1 MTSCAFNFRVVAGAL
16 QHEKGAGFLL
26 TFDAKASPARIA
38 FIAVILVAVAAAV
51 YWLVL
56 RESRPRTMAAAP
68 PPAEVGVATL
78 VSSDV
83 PLPLLYAG
91 RVTGFRVVEIRSQ
104 VGGFLLK
111 REFTDGEAVKAGDV
125 LFRIDPRSYEAALAR
140 AKAQQAQ
147 AQATLTQAS
156 ENFTRVEGLAARQVS
171 TQKALEDAT
180 AAREQATAAL
190 ASAKADVQTAELNLE
205 YTVIKAPISG
215 LTSIEASPPKGTLVQ
230 PQQTVLTRITQLDPA
245 YVYFTTTDGE
255 LRELTEINRQR
266 AKPLTEDDVTV
277 KLRFGNGDVYPFDGR
292 VDISS
297 SIVDPRTGTVQI
309 RAVFPN
315 EKRGLLPG
323 QFVRVE
329 IIGVTMPNAVL
340 VPKTAIVQGPQGA
353 AVYVVDANDV
363 AQARPVQLDREVEKG
378 WIVKSGLKAGE
389 RVVTEGVIRVR
400 PGVKVKPV
408 DGSSPS
414 AAPVAPAAGG
424 TRP

>member
-1 MTSCAFNFRVVAGAL
+1 
-16 QHEKGAGFLL
+16 LL
-26 TFDAKASPARIA
+26 TFDAKASPARLA
-38 FIAVILVAVAAAV
+38 FIAVIVVAVAAAV

-56 RESRPRTMAAAP
+56 RESKPQAMAAVP
-68 PPAEVGVATL
+68 PPAEVAVATL
-78 VSSDV
+78 VSADV

-140 AKAQQAQ
+140 AKAQEAQ

-190 ASAKADVQTAELNLE
+190 ASARADVQTAELNLE
-205 YTVIKAPISG
+205 YTVIKAPIAG
-215 LTSIEASPPKGTLVQ
+215 LTSIEASPPQGTLVQ

-255 LRELTEINRQR
+255 LRELKEINRQR
-266 AKPLTEDDVTV
+266 TRPLTEDDVTV
-277 KLRFGNGDVYPFDGR
+277 KLRFGNGDIYPFDGR

-315 EKRGLLPG
+315 DKRGLLPG

-363 AQARPVQLDREVEKG
+363 AQARPVQLDREVAKG
-378 WIVKSGLKAGE
+378 WIVKSGLEAGE
-389 RVVTEGVIRVR
+389 RVVTDGVIRVR
-400 PGVKVKPV
+400 PGAKVR
-408 DGSSPS
+408 
-414 AAPVAPAAGG
+414 PVAAAATPAPGG

>member
-1 MTSCAFNFRVVAGAL
+1 M
-16 QHEKGAGFLL
+16 
-26 TFDAKASPARIA
+26 AKASPVRIA
-38 FIAVILVAVAAAV
+38 VIAVILVSLAAACV
-51 YWLVL
+51 YWFAL
-56 RESRPRTMAAAP
+56 RGPKAPPVAAAP

-78 VSSDV
+78 VSADV
-83 PLPLLYAG
+83 PLPLLYSG

-125 LFRIDPRSYEAALAR
+125 LFRIDPRSYEASLAR
-140 AKAQQAQ
+140 AKAQEAQ
-147 AQATLTQAS
+147 AQATLTQAT

-180 AAREQATAAL
+180 AAREQSTAAL

-205 YTVIKAPISG
+205 YTVIKAPIAG
-215 LTSIEASPPKGTLVQ
+215 LTSIEASPPQGTLVQ

-255 LRELTEINRQR
+255 LRELTEINRKR

-315 EKRGLLPG
+315 DKRGLLPG

-329 IIGVTMPNAVL
+329 IIGVTMPSAVL

-363 AQARPVQLDREVEKG
+363 AEARPVQLDREVEKG

-389 RVVTEGVIRVR
+389 RVVTDGVIRVR
-400 PGVKVKPV
+400 PGIKVKPI
-408 DGSSPS
+408 DAS
-414 AAPVAPAAGG
+414 AAPATPAATPAAGG

>member
-1 MTSCAFNFRVVAGAL
+1 M
-16 QHEKGAGFLL
+16 
-26 TFDAKASPARIA
+26 TFDAKASPARFA
-38 FIAVILVAVAAAV
+38 FIAVILVAVAVAAV
-51 YWLVL
+51 YWFAL
-56 RESRPRTMAAAP
+56 RGAKAPTAAAAP
-68 PPAEVGVATL
+68 PPAEVGVVTL
-78 VSSDV
+78 VSADV

-140 AKAQQAQ
+140 AKAQEAQ

-205 YTVIKAPISG
+205 YTVIKAPIAG
-215 LTSIEASPPKGTLVQ
+215 LTSIEASPPEGTLVQ

-255 LRELTEINRQR
+255 LRELTEINHQR

-329 IIGVTMPNAVL
+329 IIGVTMPNAIL

-353 AVYVVDANDV
+353 AVYVIDANDV

-389 RVVTEGVIRVR
+389 RVVTDGVIRVR
-400 PGVKVKPV
+400 PGAKVRPV
-408 DGSSPS
+408 
-414 AAPVAPAAGG
+414 AAVAAPAAPAAMPAATPAPGG
-424 TRP
+424 AKP

>member
-1 MTSCAFNFRVVAGAL
+1 MAARPSPVRLTLIAL
-16 QHEKGAGFLL
+16 VL
-26 TFDAKASPARIA
+26 I
-38 FIAVILVAVAAAV
+38 AVAAGV
-51 YWLVL
+51 LYWF
-56 RESRPRTMAAAP
+56 TMRAPKAPVAAAP

-78 VSSDV
+78 VSADV

-91 RVTGFRVVEIRSQ
+91 RVIGFRIVEIRSQ

-140 AKAQQAQ
+140 AKAQMAQ
-147 AQATLTQAS
+147 AQATVTQAA

-180 AAREQATAAL
+180 AAREQSMAAL

-215 LTSIEASPPKGTLVQ
+215 LTSIEASPPEGTLVQ

-245 YVYFTTTDGE
+245 YVYFTTTDSE
-255 LRELTEINRQR
+255 LRELTEINQKR
-266 AKPLTEDDVTV
+266 ARPLKEEDVTV
-277 KLRFGNGDVYPFDGR
+277 KLRFGNGDVYPYDGK

-315 EKRGLLPG
+315 ANRGLLPG

-329 IIGVTMPNAVL
+329 IVGVTMPNAVL
-340 VPKTAIVQGPQGA
+340 VPKAAIVQGPQGA
-353 AVYVVDANDV
+353 AVWVLDANDV

-378 WIVKSGLKAGE
+378 WIVKSGLQAGE
-389 RVVTEGVIRVR
+389 RVVVDGVIRVR
-400 PGVKVKPV
+400 PGAKVKPV
-408 DGSSPS
+408 
-414 AAPVAPAAGG
+414 AAPPAPAAATPASAPQGAPPANASPAAPPAAPAPAGGG

>member
-1 MTSCAFNFRVVAGAL
+1 MI
-16 QHEKGAGFLL
+16 
-26 TFDAKASPARIA
+26 KASPARIA
-38 FIAVILVAVAAAV
+38 FIAVILIAIAAAAV
-51 YWLVL
+51 YWFAHRSPTKPPV
-56 RESRPRTMAAAP
+56 AATP

-78 VSSDV
+78 VSADV

-91 RVTGFRVVEIRSQ
+91 RVTGFRIVEIRSQ

-125 LFRIDPRSYEAALAR
+125 LFRIDPRGYDAALAR
-140 AKAQQAQ
+140 AKAQEAQ
-147 AQATLTQAS
+147 AQATLTQAT

-180 AAREQATAAL
+180 AARELATAAL

-205 YTVIKAPISG
+205 YTVIRAPIAG
-215 LTSIEASPPKGTLVQ
+215 LTSIEASPPEGTLVQ

-255 LRELTEINRQR
+255 LRELTEINRKR

-297 SIVDPRTGTVQI
+297 SIVDPRTGTIQI
-309 RAVFPN
+309 RAVFPHD
-315 EKRGLLPG
+315 KRGLLPG

-329 IIGVTMPNAVL
+329 IVGVTMPNAVL

-353 AVYVVDANDV
+353 AVYVLEANDV

-378 WIVKSGLKAGE
+378 WIVKSGLKPGD
-389 RVVTEGVIRVR
+389 RVVTDGVIRVR
-400 PGVKVKPV
+400 PGAKVKPV
-408 DGSSPS
+408 DVST
-414 AAPVAPAAGG
+414 APAPATLPAAGG

>member
-1 MTSCAFNFRVVAGAL
+1 M
-16 QHEKGAGFLL
+16 
-26 TFDAKASPARIA
+26 TFDAKPSPARIA
-38 FIAVILVAVAAAV
+38 FIAVILVAIATAAV
-51 YWLVL
+51 YWFAL
-56 RESRPRTMAAAP
+56 RGAKPPTVAAAP
-68 PPAEVGVATL
+68 PPAEVGVVTVA
-78 VSSDV
+78 SADV

-91 RVTGFRVVEIRSQ
+91 RVTGFRIVEIRSQ
-104 VGGFLLK
+104 VGGFLQK

-125 LFRIDPRSYEAALAR
+125 LFRIDPRNYEAALAR
-140 AKAQQAQ
+140 AKAQVAQ
-147 AQATLTQAS
+147 AQATLTQAT

-205 YTVIKAPISG
+205 YTVIKAPIAG
-215 LTSIEASPPKGTLVQ
+215 RTSIEASPPEGTLVQ

-255 LRELTEINRQR
+255 LRELREINRKR

-277 KLRFGNGDVYPFDGR
+277 KLRFGNGDVYPLDGR

-297 SIVDPRTGTVQI
+297 SVVDPRTGTVQI

-315 EKRGLLPG
+315 DKRGLLPG

-363 AQARPVQLDREVEKG
+363 AQARPVKLGREVEKG
-378 WIVKSGLKAGE
+378 WIVESGLTAGE
-389 RVVTEGVIRVR
+389 RVVTDGVIRVR
-400 PGVKVKPV
+400 PGAKVKPV
-408 DGSSPS
+408 
-414 AAPVAPAAGG
+414 AAPAAPAAPAAGG

>member
-1 MTSCAFNFRVVAGAL
+1 MASRISPVRITLIAL
-16 QHEKGAGFLL
+16 AL
-26 TFDAKASPARIA
+26 I
-38 FIAVILVAVAAAV
+38 AVAAGAV
-51 YWLVL
+51 YWF
-56 RESRPRTMAAAP
+56 TMRAPKAPPAAATP
-68 PPAEVGVATL
+68 SPAEVGIVTL
-78 VSSDV
+78 VSADV

-91 RVTGFRVVEIRSQ
+91 RVIGFRIVEIRSQ

-140 AKAQQAQ
+140 AKAQMAQ
-147 AQATLTQAS
+147 AQATVTQAA

-180 AAREQATAAL
+180 AAREQSTAAL

-205 YTVIKAPISG
+205 YTVIRAPISG
-215 LTSIEASPPKGTLVQ
+215 LTSIEASPPEGTLVQ

-245 YVYFTTTDGE
+245 YVYFTTTDSE
-255 LRELTEINRQR
+255 LRELTEINRKR
-266 AKPLTEDDVTV
+266 ATPLKEEDVTV
-277 KLRFGNGDVYPFDGR
+277 KLRFGNGDVYPQDGK

-315 EKRGLLPG
+315 ANRGLLPG

-329 IIGVTMPNAVL
+329 IIGVTMPDAVL

-353 AVYVVDANDV
+353 AVYVLDANDV
-363 AQARPVQLDREVEKG
+363 AHSRPVQLDREVEKG

-389 RVVTEGVIRVR
+389 RVVTDGVIRVR
-400 PGVKVKPV
+400 PGAKVKPV
-408 DGSSPS
+408 A
-414 AAPVAPAAGG
+414 AAPAPTTPASAPQGAPAQGAPAAAPAQAAPSAPAPAGG
-424 TRP
+424 GAKP

>member
-1 MTSCAFNFRVVAGAL
+1 M
-16 QHEKGAGFLL
+16 
-26 TFDAKASPARIA
+26 AKASPGRIA
-38 FIAVILVAVAAAV
+38 VIAVILAAITAAAV
-51 YWLVL
+51 YGFM
-56 RESRPRTMAAAP
+56 SRGAKGPPAASAP
-68 PPAEVGVATL
+68 PPAEVGVTTL
-78 VSSDV
+78 VSADV

-91 RVTGFRVVEIRSQ
+91 RVTGFRIVEIRSQ

-215 LTSIEASPPKGTLVQ
+215 LTSIEASPPEGTLVQ

-245 YVYFTTTDGE
+245 YVYFTTTDRE
-255 LRELTEINRQR
+255 LRELTEINRSR

-315 EKRGLLPG
+315 DKRGLLPG

-353 AVYVVDANDV
+353 AVYVIDANDV

-378 WIVKSGLKAGE
+378 WIVKSGLTASE
-389 RVVTEGVIRVR
+389 RVVTDGVIRVR
-400 PGVKVKPV
+400 PGAKVKPV
-408 DGSSPS
+408 AAAATP
-414 AAPVAPAAGG
+414 AAPPATPAAAG

>member
-1 MTSCAFNFRVVAGAL
+1 V
-16 QHEKGAGFLL
+16 
-26 TFDAKASPARIA
+26 
-38 FIAVILVAVAAAV
+38 
-51 YWLVL
+51 
-56 RESRPRTMAAAP
+56 AAAP
-68 PPAEVGVATL
+68 PPAEVGIVTL
-78 VSSDV
+78 ASADV

-91 RVTGFRVVEIRSQ
+91 RVIGFRIVEIRSQ

-125 LFRIDPRSYEAALAR
+125 LFRIDPRGYEAALAR
-140 AKAQQAQ
+140 AKAQMAQ
-147 AQATLTQAS
+147 AQATVTQAA

-180 AAREQATAAL
+180 AAREQSAAAL

-205 YTVIKAPISG
+205 YTVIRAPISG
-215 LTSIEASPPKGTLVQ
+215 RTSIEASPPEGTLVQ
-230 PQQTVLTRITQLDPA
+230 PQQTILTRITQLDPA
-245 YVYFTTTDGE
+245 YVYFTTTDSE
-255 LRELTEINRQR
+255 LRELKEINRKR
-266 AKPLTEDDVTV
+266 DKPLKEEDVTV
-277 KLRFGNGDVYPFDGR
+277 KLRFGDGDVYPHDGK

-315 EKRGLLPG
+315 ADHGLLPG

-340 VPKTAIVQGPQGA
+340 VPKAAIVQGPQGA
-353 AVYVVDANDV
+353 AVWVLDANDV

-389 RVVTEGVIRVR
+389 RVVTDGVIRVR
-400 PGVKVKPV
+400 PGAKVKPV
-408 DGSSPS
+408 
-414 AAPVAPAAGG
+414 AAPPAPAAPATPAAAPAGGG
-424 TRP
+424 TKP

>member
-1 MTSCAFNFRVVAGAL
+1 MGGAVTGRRTVD
-16 QHEKGAGFLL
+16 KGAGFLL
-26 TFDAKASPARIA
+26 TFDAKVSPTRLA
-38 FIAVILVAVAAAV
+38 FIAVIVVALAAAV
-51 YWLVL
+51 YWSVL
-56 RESRPRTMAAAP
+56 RESRPQAMAAAP
-68 PPAEVGVATL
+68 PPAEVAVATL
-78 VSSDV
+78 VSADV

-140 AKAQQAQ
+140 AKAQVAQ

-215 LTSIEASPPKGTLVQ
+215 LTSIEASPPEGTLVQ

-255 LRELTEINRQR
+255 LRELKEINRTR

-363 AQARPVQLDREVEKG
+363 AQARPVQLDREVAKG
-378 WIVKSGLKAGE
+378 WIVKSGLQAGE
-389 RVVTEGVIRVR
+389 KVVTDGVIRVR
-400 PGVKVKPV
+400 PGAKVKPV
-408 DGSSPS
+408 
-414 AAPVAPAAGG
+414 AAGAAPAAPAATPAGGG

>member
-1 MTSCAFNFRVVAGAL
+1 
-16 QHEKGAGFLL
+16 
-26 TFDAKASPARIA
+26 
-38 FIAVILVAVAAAV
+38 
-51 YWLVL
+51 
-56 RESRPRTMAAAP
+56 
-68 PPAEVGVATL
+68 
-78 VSSDV
+78 
-83 PLPLLYAG
+83 
-91 RVTGFRVVEIRSQ
+91 
-104 VGGFLLK
+104 
-111 REFTDGEAVKAGDV
+111 
-125 LFRIDPRSYEAALAR
+125 
-140 AKAQQAQ
+140 
-147 AQATLTQAS
+147 
-156 ENFTRVEGLAARQVS
+156 
-171 TQKALEDAT
+171 
-180 AAREQATAAL
+180 
-190 ASAKADVQTAELNLE
+190 
-205 YTVIKAPISG
+205 
-215 LTSIEASPPKGTLVQ
+215 
-230 PQQTVLTRITQLDPA
+230 
-245 YVYFTTTDGE
+245 
-255 LRELTEINRQR
+255 
-266 AKPLTEDDVTV
+266 
-277 KLRFGNGDVYPFDGR
+277 
-292 VDISS
+292 
-297 SIVDPRTGTVQI
+297 VDPRTGTVQI

>member
-1 MTSCAFNFRVVAGAL
+1 M
-16 QHEKGAGFLL
+16 
-26 TFDAKASPARIA
+26 AKASPVRIA
-38 FIAVILVAVAAAV
+38 VIAVILVSLAAACV
-51 YWLVL
+51 YWFAL
-56 RESRPRTMAAAP
+56 RGPKAPPVAAAP

-78 VSSDV
+78 VSADV
-83 PLPLLYAG
+83 PLPLLYSG

-125 LFRIDPRSYEAALAR
+125 LFRIDPRSYEASLAR
-140 AKAQQAQ
+140 AKAQEAQ
-147 AQATLTQAS
+147 AQATLTQAT

-180 AAREQATAAL
+180 AAREQSTAAL

-205 YTVIKAPISG
+205 YTVIKAPIAG
-215 LTSIEASPPKGTLVQ
+215 LTSIEASPPQGTLVQ

-255 LRELTEINRQR
+255 LRELTEINRKR

-315 EKRGLLPG
+315 DKRGLLPG

-363 AQARPVQLDREVEKG
+363 AEARPVQLDREVEKG

-389 RVVTEGVIRVR
+389 RVVTDGVIRVR
-400 PGVKVKPV
+400 PGVKVKPI
-408 DGSSPS
+408 DAS
-414 AAPVAPAAGG
+414 AAPVTPAATPAAGG

>member
-1 MTSCAFNFRVVAGAL
+1 
-16 QHEKGAGFLL
+16 LL
-26 TFDAKASPARIA
+26 TFDAKASPARLA
-38 FIAVILVAVAAAV
+38 FIPVTVVAVAAAI
-51 YWLVL
+51 YWLVM
-56 RESRPRTMAAAP
+56 RESKPQAMAAVP
-68 PPAEVGVATL
+68 PPAEVAVATL
-78 VSSDV
+78 VSADV

-140 AKAQQAQ
+140 AKAQEAQ

-205 YTVIKAPISG
+205 YTVIKAPIAG
-215 LTSIEASPPKGTLVQ
+215 LTSIEASPPQGTLVQ

-255 LRELTEINRQR
+255 LRELKEINRQR
-266 AKPLTEDDVTV
+266 ARPLTEDDVTV
-277 KLRFGNGDVYPFDGR
+277 KLRFGNGDIYPFDGR

-315 EKRGLLPG
+315 DQRGLLPG

-363 AQARPVQLDREVEKG
+363 AQARPVQLDREVAKG

-389 RVVTEGVIRVR
+389 RVVTDGVIRVR
-400 PGVKVKPV
+400 PGAKVRPV
-408 DGSSPS
+408 
-414 AAPVAPAAGG
+414 AAATAPAAGVS
-424 TRP
+424 RP

>member
-1 MTSCAFNFRVVAGAL
+1 MGKV
-16 QHEKGAGFLL
+16 
-26 TFDAKASPARIA
+26 SPARIA
-38 FIAVILVAVAAAV
+38 FIAVILVTIAAAAV
-51 YWLVL
+51 YWFAL
-56 RESRPRTMAAAP
+56 RSPTVPPAAAAP

-78 VSSDV
+78 VSADV

-91 RVTGFRVVEIRSQ
+91 RVTGFRIVEIRSQ
-104 VGGFLLK
+104 VGGFLQK
-111 REFTDGEAVKAGDV
+111 RQFTDGEAVKAGDV
-125 LFRIDPRSYEAALAR
+125 LFRIDPRSYDAALAR
-140 AKAQQAQ
+140 AKAQEAQ
-147 AQATLTQAS
+147 AQATLTQAT

-180 AAREQATAAL
+180 AARELATAAL

-205 YTVIKAPISG
+205 YTVIRAPIAG
-215 LTSIEASPPKGTLVQ
+215 LTSIEASPPEGTLVQ

-255 LRELTEINRQR
+255 LRELTEINRKR

-297 SIVDPRTGTVQI
+297 SIVDPRTGTIQI

-315 EKRGLLPG
+315 DKRGLLPG

-353 AVYVVDANDV
+353 AVYVLDANDV

-389 RVVTEGVIRVR
+389 RVVTDGVIRVR
-400 PGVKVKPV
+400 PGAKVKPV
-408 DGSSPS
+408 DVTT
-414 AAPVAPAAGG
+414 APAPAALPAASG

>member
-1 MTSCAFNFRVVAGAL
+1 MG
-16 QHEKGAGFLL
+16 KP
-26 TFDAKASPARIA
+26 SPRIA
-38 FIAVILVAVAAAV
+38 FIAVILVAIAGAAV
-51 YWLVL
+51 YWFAL
-56 RESRPRTMAAAP
+56 RSPTVPPVAAAP
-68 PPAEVGVATL
+68 PPAKVGVATL
-78 VSSDV
+78 VSADV

-91 RVTGFRVVEIRSQ
+91 RVTGFRIVEIRSQ
-104 VGGFLLK
+104 VGGFLQK

-125 LFRIDPRSYEAALAR
+125 LFRIDPRGYDAALAR
-140 AKAQQAQ
+140 AKAQEAQ
-147 AQATLTQAS
+147 AQATLTQAT

-180 AAREQATAAL
+180 AARELATAAL

-205 YTVIKAPISG
+205 YTVIRAPIAG
-215 LTSIEASPPKGTLVQ
+215 LTSIEASPPEGTLVQ

-255 LRELTEINRQR
+255 LRELTEINRKR
-266 AKPLTEDDVTV
+266 SKPLTEDDVTV

-297 SIVDPRTGTVQI
+297 SIVDPRTGTIQI

-315 EKRGLLPG
+315 DKRGLLPG

-353 AVYVVDANDV
+353 AVYVLDANDV

-378 WIVKSGLKAGE
+378 WIVKSGVKAGE
-389 RVVTEGVIRVR
+389 RVVTDGVIRVR
-400 PGVKVKPV
+400 PGAKVKPV
-408 DGSSPS
+408 AVSTAPAP
-414 AAPVAPAAGG
+414 AALPAAGG